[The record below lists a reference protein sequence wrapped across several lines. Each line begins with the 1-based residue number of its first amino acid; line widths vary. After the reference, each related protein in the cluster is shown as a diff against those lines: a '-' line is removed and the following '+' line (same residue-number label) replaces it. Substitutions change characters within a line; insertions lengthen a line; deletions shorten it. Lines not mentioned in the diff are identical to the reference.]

1 MHSTFWLAKTFFQ
14 LDDILQT
21 INQSPT
27 GGKGKKNL
35 NKKEYCIKDYDRMRQ
50 RREGGGKRGIV
61 EKCNLSGM
69 MRDHG
74 MGEYIIVCS

>member
-1 MHSTFWLAKTFFQ
+1 
-14 LDDILQT
+14 
-21 INQSPT
+21 
-27 GGKGKKNL
+27 
-35 NKKEYCIKDYDRMRQ
+35 MRQ
-50 RREGGGKRGIV
+50 RREGGEKRGIV